1 MEKAQSELSGT
12 EKSIT
17 EIAMDCGFANV
28 KLFNKYFKEKY
39 GCTPGSYREAAASLQ
54 DKPNRKP
61 LTYEESSSGDYY
73 ELDSI
78 NAMGSLYRY
87 LEEKSVQEQDRAN
100 PLTAVVTDHVQ
111 IQIQPGMSSA
121 GYKSIGTVP
130 QQRAGQLKDCAMT
143 GVGSSPSLK
152 VEFLL
157 NTYVSMASLMM
168 R

>member
-39 GCTPGSYREAAASLQ
+39 GRTPGSYREAATSLQ

-73 ELDSI
+73 ELDTI

-87 LEEKSVQEQDRAN
+87 LEVKSVQEQDRA
-100 PLTAVVTDHVQ
+100 PITAVVTDHEQ

-121 GYKSIGTVP
+121 GYKSTGMLP
-130 QQRAGQLKDCAMT
+130 QQRAGQLKDCATT
-143 GVGSSPSLK
+143 GVGD
-152 VEFLL
+152 
-157 NTYVSMASLMM
+157 
-168 R
+168 